1 MPPSSAVKHARKHA
15 NKLKPSASTAQTP
28 EIVSPPTQS
37 TDSTPALAL
46 PPSTVIDFET
56 FVELADLDDIL
67 QFCKAAAS
75 TREGRN
81 LKLRWDRAFEAGL
94 DQGWNEERDYRD
106 EMYLRGKVQGMKG
119 RSCQS

>member
-1 MPPSSAVKHARKHA
+1 MRKHA

-81 LKLRWDRAFEAGL
+81 LKLLWDRTFEAGL
-94 DQGWNEERDYRD
+94 DQGRNEERDYRD
-106 EMYLRGKVQGMKG
+106 EMYLRGKAQGMKG